1 MSLEIV
7 AYTQEMVAA
16 VREFNQR
23 LLAGG
28 ALADQQFPETPDPG
42 WMPAMELFLVVEGSM
57 VRGGYILRRQSF
69 SVAGATLPAAHYRLP
84 LAEGIVNRSYA
95 MLGLRMVRDALAR
108 EPRLYALGMGG
119 GDQPLPAMLRRLGW
133 STCAVPFYFK
143 VLHPARFLRH
153 IEVLR
158 TTPLRRAAL
167 DAAAYT
173 GASWLAMEAL
183 ALFSRAARRLPV
195 CAVDLAPGFAP
206 WADEVWERSRPAYA
220 LMAQR
225 DAATLEQLYPA
236 SDPRFLRVRA
246 ADGWAVVLD
255 TQMEGHKQFGNM
267 RVGTIV
273 DCLAPPESAGAVIRA
288 AAGLLE
294 QRGVDLIISNQLH
307 GAWCTALVESGFRMG
322 PSNYLLALS
331 PALAEAAGGE
341 KMRSQAV
348 DRLKPVP
355 PFPAQAES
363 DATYFLPGPGL
374 RIPRKWLG
382 GPAVQPEKP
391 ASRPKS
397 DFDIWMGGSRPGV
410 SSPQRTPGL
419 GVPPTSPFHFNRG
432 DGDGPIHL

>member
-23 LLAGG
+23 LLRGG

-42 WMPAMELFLVVEGSM
+42 WMPGMELHLVVEGSL
-57 VRGGYILRRQSF
+57 VRGGYILRRQKF
-69 SVAGATLPAAHYRLP
+69 SVGDATLAAAHYRLP
-84 LAEGIVNRSYA
+84 LSEGIVNRAYA
-95 MLGLRMVRDALAR
+95 MLGLRMVRDALSR

-119 GDQPLPAMLRRLGW
+119 WDKPLPTMLKRLGW

-143 VLHPARFLRH
+143 VIHPGHFLRH
-153 IEVLR
+153 IEALR
-158 TTPLRRAAL
+158 TSPLRRAAL

-173 GASWLAMEAL
+173 GASWVAMKTL
-183 ALFSRAARRLPV
+183 ALFTASARRLPV

-206 WADEVWERSRPAYA
+206 WADEVWVRSRPAYA

-225 DAATLEQLYPA
+225 DAATLERLYPA

-246 ADGWAVVLD
+246 SGGWAVLLD
-255 TQMEGHKQFGNM
+255 TQMQGHKQFGDM

-294 QRGVDLIISNQLH
+294 QRGIDLIVSNQLH
-307 GAWCTALVESGFRMG
+307 AAWSGALVESGFRMG
-322 PSNYLLALS
+322 PSNYLLAIS
-331 PALAEAAGGE
+331 PALAAAAGGGHG
-341 KMRSQAV
+341 K
-348 DRLKPVP
+348 LKLAP
-355 PFPAQAES
+355 PM
-363 DATYFLPGPGL
+363 
-374 RIPRKWLG
+374 
-382 GPAVQPEKP
+382 VQ
-391 ASRPKS
+391 
-397 DFDIWMGGSRPGV
+397 
-410 SSPQRTPGL
+410 
-419 GVPPTSPFHFNRG
+419 FHFNRG